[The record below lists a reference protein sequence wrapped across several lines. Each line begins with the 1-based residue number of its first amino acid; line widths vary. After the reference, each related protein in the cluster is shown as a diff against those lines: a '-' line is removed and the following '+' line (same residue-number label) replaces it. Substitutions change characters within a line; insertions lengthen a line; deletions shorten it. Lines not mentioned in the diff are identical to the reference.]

1 MSDTAE
7 TDWITL
13 SKKAMRTRAGFEALL
28 LALEPAL
35 LNSSRQYCPIDPES
49 AAQEARMWLFTF
61 VYQQKRVNLS
71 LSSNTIGTFLRTSA
85 KTKIMNVARKLNKK
99 GMRSHGLRGEKG
111 PVPRPDIVPLECYA
125 ALSRAMSHDEEGQPL
140 PFPLDL
146 YADFYEINGT
156 LTGAAAWCEEHHG
169 YDKKKIEAAFKRVVL
184 SMKK

>member
-7 TDWITL
+7 TDWQTL

-49 AAQEARMWLFTF
+49 AAQEARMWLYTF
-61 VYQQKRVNLS
+61 VYVQKRVNLS

-111 PVPRPDIVPLECYA
+111 PVPRPDIVPLDHYA
-125 ALSRAMSHDEEGQPL
+125 ALNKAISTEDDEPL
-140 PFPLDL
+140 PFPLEY
-146 YADFYEINGT
+146 YADYFEEHGT
-156 LTGAAAWCEEHHG
+156 LNGAAAWCEEKFG
-169 YDKKKIEAAFKRVVL
+169 YDKKKIDAAFRRVVA
-184 SMKK
+184 SMKR